1 MSAQGV
7 SEWSASEECW
17 GDTGAEWLGEAED
30 WLLLEVDGKVSNE
43 FQDEHGDILVVLATM
58 KEVKLV
64 GGAGAPRGTSRFRFE
79 KRNFGRF
86 TPVNPSS

>member
-1 MSAQGV
+1 MSAPGV
-7 SEWSASEECW
+7 SDLSASEDCW
-17 GDTGAEWLGEAED
+17 GDTGAEWLEEAED
-30 WLLLEVDGKVSNE
+30 WLLQEADGKESDE
-43 FQDEHGDILVVLATM
+43 FRDEHGDIIVVLATM

-86 TPVNPSS
+86 TPINPSS